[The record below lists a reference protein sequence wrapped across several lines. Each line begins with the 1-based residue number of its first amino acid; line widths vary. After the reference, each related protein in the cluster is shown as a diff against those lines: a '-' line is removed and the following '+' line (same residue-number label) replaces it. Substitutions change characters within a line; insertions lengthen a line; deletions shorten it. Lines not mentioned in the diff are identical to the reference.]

1 MSPWYDYTVIKALK
15 TSVVVPARNEQEY
28 IGDCLQSLLGQKLP
42 FDEII
47 IVDNAS
53 TDETRSII
61 QGYARTHKHVTLLS
75 EKKIGRHPAQA
86 TGFARAKGEWIVR
99 IDADTRLAPDWNE
112 RLHKHIAL
120 RTEVS
125 AWTGHAIFYDSVA
138 PKFAGLLQAFVYQYL
153 QYPAAKS
160 WTLWGSA
167 MAVRRSDLPK
177 TSLSDAQLN
186 ELDEDTITSLL
197 LKAEGKKVMYSSG
210 LHAHASLRRGDT
222 SLATTRAYLKT
233 WPQDYRAVG
242 QPHAAKY
249 VTAVSWLVLVGTA
262 LNAFVTTAVKKLR
275 A

>member
-1 MSPWYDYTVIKALK
+1 MLPWYDYTVIKALK

-28 IGDCLQSLLGQKLP
+28 IGNCVQSLLDQNLP

-53 TDETRSII
+53 TDQTRTII
-61 QGYARTHKHVTLLS
+61 QGYARTHKQVTLLS
-75 EKKIGRHPAQA
+75 EKQVGRHSAQA
-86 TGFARAKGEWIVR
+86 KGFAKASGDWIVR
-99 IDADTRLAPDWNE
+99 IDADTRLAPDWNQ
-112 RLHKHIAL
+112 RLQQHIAS
-120 RTEVS
+120 RPEVS

-177 TSLSDAQLN
+177 TSLTDEQLN
-186 ELDEDTITSLL
+186 ELDEDIITSLL
-197 LKAEGKKVMYSSG
+197 LRAAGKKVMYSSG

-233 WPQDYRAVG
+233 WPQDYSTVG
-242 QPHAAKY
+242 RPYAAAY
-249 VTAVSWLVLVGTA
+249 VTLLSWIVLAGTA
-262 LNAFVTTAVKKLR
+262 INNFATNVVKKLR